1 MARGESIRFSR
12 LTFPLYNLQSSGAFR
27 PSIHLLNHPQGKPMS
42 SRDRANKIPFRALLL
57 VCSALLLF
65 AMRPAAAANVLSVTQ
80 VAPGIYV
87 HQGPHEIPDTHN
99 HGAIANIGFIVGE
112 RCVAVIDT
120 GGNPDQGRALYLAIQ
135 HTTDKPIC
143 YVINTHVHPDHIYGN
158 SVFKADGVKFVGHHN
173 LARAMA
179 ARGPF
184 YLAKAKELLGIDLT
198 AGDIIPPDIAV
209 EKQLDIDLGGRI
221 LKLTAHRPAH
231 TDNDLSI
238 YDPLTDTLW
247 LADLLFLEHLPV
259 IDGSLK
265 GWLAEIEQLERHP
278 YKTVIPGH
286 GPIVTDW
293 PQSLQAEKRYLQA
306 LLTDIR
312 ALIKSGGFL
321 EQALES
327 IGYQAKSEWKLFDDF
342 HRKNVSTA
350 FAELEWED

>member
-1 MARGESIRFSR
+1 MR
-12 LTFPLYNLQSSGAFR
+12 SSG
-27 PSIHLLNHPQGKPMS
+27 L
-42 SRDRANKIPFRALLL
+42 IPFRALLL
-57 VCSALLLF
+57 SALFLL
-65 AMRPAAAANVLSVTQ
+65 AAVRPAAAVDVLSVTQ

-87 HQGPHEIPDTHN
+87 HLGPHEIPDTRN

-120 GGNPDQGRALYLAIQ
+120 GGNPDQGRALLNAIR
-135 HTTDKPIC
+135 HHTDKPIC

-158 SVFKADGVKFVGHHN
+158 SVFKANGVKFVGHY
-173 LARAMA
+173 LLGRAMA

-184 YLAKAKELLGIDLT
+184 YLAKAKELLAIDLT
-198 AGDIIPPDIAV
+198 SGDLIPPDIAV
-209 EKQLDIDLGGRI
+209 EKELDIDLGGRI
-221 LKLTAHRPAH
+221 LKLTAHQPAH

-265 GWLAEIEQLERHP
+265 GWLAEIDRLERRN
-278 YKTVIPGH
+278 YKVVIPGH
-286 GPIVTDW
+286 GPIVRDW
-293 PQSLQAEKRYLQA
+293 PQSLQPEKRYLQT
-306 LLTDIR
+306 LLTDLR
-312 ALIKSGGFL
+312 AWIKNGGFL
-321 EQALES
+321 EQAVEAV
-327 IGYQAKSEWKLFDDF
+327 GYEAKAEWKLFEDF

>member
-1 MARGESIRFSR
+1 MIC
-12 LTFPLYNLQSSGAFR
+12 
-27 PSIHLLNHPQGKPMS
+27 LL
-42 SRDRANKIPFRALLL
+42 
-57 VCSALLLF
+57 SALLFL
-65 AMRPAAAANVLSVTQ
+65 PSQQAAADSVLSVTQ

-87 HQGPHEIPDTHN
+87 HLGPHEIPDTRN

-120 GGNPDQGRALYLAIQ
+120 GGNPEQGRSLYIAIK
-135 HTTDKPIC
+135 HKTDKPIC
-143 YVINTHVHPDHIYGN
+143 YVVNTHVHPDHIYGN
-158 SVFKADGVKFVGHHN
+158 SVIKADGVKFVGHHN

-209 EKQLDIDLGGRI
+209 EKEFEVDLGGRI
-221 LKLTAHRPAH
+221 LKLTAHQPAH

-265 GWLAEIEQLERHP
+265 GWLTEIEQLERHP

-293 PQSLQAEKRYLQA
+293 PQSLQPEKRYLQS
-306 LLTDIR
+306 LLNDIR

-321 EQALES
+321 EQALAS
-327 IGYQAKSEWKLFDDF
+327 IDYDAKSEWKLFDDF
-342 HRKNVSTA
+342 HRKNISTA

>member
-1 MARGESIRFSR
+1 MTSSDRKSRPFLYALMLSALFLFS
-12 LTFPLYNLQSSGAFR
+12 
-27 PSIHLLNHPQGKPMS
+27 S
-42 SRDRANKIPFRALLL
+42 SRPAL
-57 VCSALLLF
+57 
-65 AMRPAAAANVLSVTQ
+65 AASVLSVTQ

-87 HQGPHEIPDTHN
+87 HLGPHEIPDTRN

-120 GGNPDQGRALYLAIQ
+120 GGNPDQGRALFHAIR
-135 HTTDKPIC
+135 HTTPKPIC

-158 SVFKADGVKFVGHHN
+158 GVFKGDGVKFVGHHH
-173 LARAMA
+173 LGRAMA

-198 AGDIIPPDIAV
+198 AGDIIAPDIAV
-209 EKQLDIDLGGRI
+209 ENELDIDLGGRI
-221 LKLTAHRPAH
+221 LKLTAHQPAH

-265 GWLAEIEQLERHP
+265 GWLAEIEQLERRT
-278 YKTVIPGH
+278 YKVVIPGH

-293 PQSLQAEKRYLQA
+293 PQSLQPEKRYLQS
-306 LLTDIR
+306 LLTGIR
-312 ALIKSGGFL
+312 TWIKNGGFL

-327 IGYQAKSEWKLFDDF
+327 LSYDAKAEWKLFDEF